1 MTLTKMWKIPRGKT
15 QHGCGTHNHS
25 WQQQCTYSA
34 SKPQTTPFVMVIAS
48 PHPCSSWCHQFHPR
62 VLFGVLSL
70 LHNSS
75 RTAADSIHH
84 LSLVGGEKVG
94 VSRPTQR
101 GRRRLHSPIKL
112 SLSTAKMDFL
122 KSLSPGILPFLP
134 PSLPSK
140 DSRKGKVTYRLKE
153 EAPGD
158 KFQPRLCTQGDD
170 SFWITL
176 SHSESL
182 HFSKHLISWA
192 ENFYIY

>member
-1 MTLTKMWKIPRGKT
+1 MEVKIHDSYEDVKDSRREDTARMWDAQSLLATTVHIFSQQAPNHTICHGDCLTTSVLFLMSPIPPT
-15 QHGCGTHNHS
+15 CPF
-25 WQQQCTYSA
+25 WCAISA
-34 SKPQTTPFVMVIAS
+34 SQR
-48 PHPCSSWCHQFHPR
+48 QQD
-62 VLFGVLSL
+62 
-70 LHNSS
+70 SS
-75 RTAADSIHH
+75 RLNTPSV
-84 LSLVGGEKVG
+84 SVGGEKVG

-170 SFWITL
+170 SF
-176 SHSESL
+176 
-182 HFSKHLISWA
+182 
-192 ENFYIY
+192 